1 MKHAD
6 LLQRAVYSAEDLRHI
21 VEILRGPDGCPWD
34 AAQTHESIRH
44 NFVEET
50 YEAIEGIN
58 KRDDV
63 LLCEELGDV
72 LLQIALHVQMA
83 AERGAFNWDDVTDGI
98 CRKLI
103 ERHPHVF
110 GELDAANADD
120 ALSNWDAV
128 KRSKKGQA
136 SIAQA
141 MASIPHELPP
151 QLRAEKI
158 LRRAEKTGISS
169 PALAAQQAHM
179 LAQAEQLKQA
189 EAALHQTCEEFI
201 STFEQAE
208 NEINGTAIDLT

>member
-6 LLQRAVYSAEDLRHI
+6 LLQQAVYSADDLRHI
-21 VEILRGPDGCPWD
+21 VEILRGPNGCPWD

-58 KRDDV
+58 KRDDA

-72 LLQIALHVQMA
+72 LLQIALHVQIA
-83 AERGAFNWDDVTDGI
+83 AERNAFTWEDMTNGI

-110 GELDAANADD
+110 GELNATTADD

-136 SIAQA
+136 SVAQT
-141 MASIPHELPP
+141 MASIPQELPP
-151 QLRAEKI
+151 QMRAEKI
-158 LRRAEKTGISS
+158 LRRAEKSGVSS
-169 PALAAQQAHM
+169 PALAAQAANMMTLTKQ
-179 LAQAEQLKQA
+179 QLQA
-189 EAALHQTCEEFI
+189 EAALRQACDAYITQ
-201 STFEQAE
+201 FEQAE
-208 NEINGTAIDLT
+208 SGNVQPSSTTA